1 MSSSSGHVT
10 FGGGL
15 WLSELESQR
24 KDLSRKVIYIVVST
38 RNWLLWKRRGE
49 GTETTNEEAT
59 AGQERD
65 GLDEGGG

>member
-1 MSSSSGHVT
+1 M
-10 FGGGL
+10 
-15 WLSELESQR
+15 SELESQR